1 MDNFRDNQ
9 YIPFPSVLLDVREE
23 NKTIKRFLV
32 QLPDNLRK
40 QQIIPGQFF
49 QLSVIGYGEIPI
61 SVSDH
66 DPDAGTLLF
75 CIANTGSITNKFHQ
89 MDKDQRIGLRGPYGN
104 GFPVSSFQD
113 KNIVLLAG
121 GIGLVPLRS
130 VISYFFKNPDTFNSL
145 EILYG
150 AKSSSDIIFKND
162 LKQWRLK
169 PKTFLRMTIDNPE
182 KGWSGNTGFV
192 STFLSPDYAEK
203 SEILFKT
210 DPEFKNTKVL
220 VVGPPAMYKSVFSA
234 LNHIQFPDKEVL
246 VSLENRMKC
255 GIGKCGHCNCGAK
268 YVCLD
273 GPIFSLFELKNLP
286 KEY

>member
-1 MDNFRDNQ
+1 MDNFQDNQ

-32 QLPDNLRK
+32 QLPDHLR
-40 QQIIPGQFF
+40 QQKIIPGQFF
-49 QLSVIGYGEIPI
+49 QLSAIGYGEIPI
-61 SVSDH
+61 SVSDF
-66 DPDAGTLLF
+66 DPEAGTIMF
-75 CIANTGSITNKFHQ
+75 CIANTGSITTKFHQ
-89 MDKDQRIGLRGPYGN
+89 LSKDQLIGLRGPFGN
-104 GFPVSSFQD
+104 GFPVTSFLG

-130 VISYFFKNPDTFNSL
+130 VVSYFFRNPDAFNKI

-150 AKSSSDIIFKND
+150 AKSTSDIIFRNEI
-162 LKQWRLK
+162 KQWRLK
-169 PKTFLRMTIDNPE
+169 PKTSFKMTIDNPE

-192 STFLSPDYAEK
+192 SNFLLSSYSEK
-203 SEILFKT
+203 SEILFAE

-220 VVGPPAMYKSVFSA
+220 VVGPPAMYKSVFNA
-234 LNHIQFPDKEVL
+234 LSDIHFPDKEVL
-246 VSLENRMKC
+246 LSLENRMKC
-255 GIGKCGHCNCGAK
+255 GIGKCGHCNCGSK

-273 GPIFSLFELKNLP
+273 GPIFSWFELKNLP